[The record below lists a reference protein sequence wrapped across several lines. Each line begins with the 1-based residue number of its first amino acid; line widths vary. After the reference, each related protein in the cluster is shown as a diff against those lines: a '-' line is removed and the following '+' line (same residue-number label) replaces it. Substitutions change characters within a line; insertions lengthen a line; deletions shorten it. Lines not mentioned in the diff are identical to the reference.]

1 MIILTNKYCQDP
13 DAEDASNIMRVISV
27 KVSNSF
33 KLQFYKHRLSN
44 VSPLQDYCEDTRV
57 IVQLL
62 LYHNKSYLLNIP
74 SWDETRD
81 AAVCL
86 VTILD

>member
-1 MIILTNKYCQDP
+1 MVTSVATILR
-13 DAEDASNIMRVISV
+13 SG
-27 KVSNSF
+27 
-33 KLQFYKHRLSN
+33 QFYKHRVSN

-86 VTILD
+86 VTILDNVCLRITRRCFRLNSN